1 MCFVNFASFSV
12 GNITY
17 ALFPQPCEMEE
28 NDAIVVAR
36 KWLIEGEKK
45 GPKLAMEDVEDAI
58 VSLKSLP
65 KENIRLRLA
74 LIHLGNELVSQNCVE
89 LNKDGGIRPNDVIF
103 NT

>member
-1 MCFVNFASFSV
+1 
-12 GNITY
+12 
-17 ALFPQPCEMEE
+17 MEE

-58 VSLKSLP
+58 VSLGLKSLP